1 MKKKKTIKIKNVV
14 LEIPVAV
21 MLIILTLLVLVPVI
35 WMVFSAFKPE
45 KEIISWP
52 PTFIPNSFT
61 LENFTDVQD
70 RIDILRHRF
79 RQTLGELWQH
89 LPDAVGGGDNVS
101 TVPLATMA
109 QNDTLGH
116 ERNIRD

>member
-45 KEIISWP
+45 KEIY
-52 PTFIPNSFT
+52 TEFIYFGKLYRCTGPY
-61 LENFTDVQD
+61 
-70 RIDILRHRF
+70 
-79 RQTLGELWQH
+79 
-89 LPDAVGGGDNVS
+89 
-101 TVPLATMA
+101 
-109 QNDTLGH
+109 
-116 ERNIRD
+116 

>member
-61 LENFTDVQD
+61 LENFTDVQN
-70 RIDILRHRF
+70 RIDILSIYF
-79 RQTLGELWQH
+79 ELCY
-89 LPDAVGGGDNVS
+89 LCGRNDS
-101 TVPLATMA
+101 TCGCCKLYGWICVCIL
-109 QNDTLGH
+109 
-116 ERNIRD
+116 

>member
-61 LENFTDVQD
+61 LQMYRTVLIFF
-70 RIDILRHRF
+70 DIF
-79 RQTLGELWQH
+79 
-89 LPDAVGGGDNVS
+89 
-101 TVPLATMA
+101 
-109 QNDTLGH
+109 
-116 ERNIRD
+116 

>member
-45 KEIISWP
+45 RNYFVAAYIYTE
-52 PTFIPNSFT
+52 FIYFGKLYRCTGPY
-61 LENFTDVQD
+61 
-70 RIDILRHRF
+70 
-79 RQTLGELWQH
+79 
-89 LPDAVGGGDNVS
+89 
-101 TVPLATMA
+101 
-109 QNDTLGH
+109 
-116 ERNIRD
+116 

>member
-45 KEIISWP
+45 KEINFVAAYILYRIHLLWK
-52 PTFIPNSFT
+52 T
-61 LENFTDVQD
+61 LQMYRTVLIFF
-70 RIDILRHRF
+70 DIF
-79 RQTLGELWQH
+79 
-89 LPDAVGGGDNVS
+89 
-101 TVPLATMA
+101 
-109 QNDTLGH
+109 
-116 ERNIRD
+116 